1 MTEHVKKQ
9 MIIRKSYFH
18 VFLIILSSLIFYS
31 SSAISEKVKH
41 LNDLA
46 GWDKTTAIIQTNEN
60 EIIEFRVLI
69 AQSNK
74 QRRQGLMHIESMEED
89 QGMLFIFDPNRKVSM
104 WMSNTPMTLDM
115 LFIDKN
121 GKIINIAKNTTPYST
136 KGISSGGSINWVL
149 EINGGLSDQL
159 NIKNGDHVRL
169 SSIKAHDEE

>member
-1 MTEHVKKQ
+1 MGEHVKKQ
-9 MIIRKSYFH
+9 MITRKSYFY
-18 VFLIILSSLIFYS
+18 IILVIFSSLLFYS
-31 SSAISEKVKH
+31 SSAISEKPKR
-41 LNDLA
+41 LKDLA
-46 GWDKTTAIIQTNEN
+46 GWDKRAAIVQTQEN

-149 EINGGLSDQL
+149 EINGGLTDQL
-159 NIKNGDHVRL
+159 NIKSGDHVRL
-169 SSIKAHDEE
+169 GSIKAHDEE

>member
-9 MIIRKSYFH
+9 MITRKSYFH
-18 VFLIILSSLIFYS
+18 IILVIIFLLVFYS
-31 SSAISEKVKH
+31 SSAISEKAKH

-46 GWDKTTAIIQTNEN
+46 GWDKTTAIIQTHEN

-89 QGMLFIFDPNRKVSM
+89 QGMLFIFDPSRNVSM

-115 LFIDKN
+115 LFIDKM
-121 GKIINIAKNTTPYST
+121 GK
-136 KGISSGGSINWVL
+136 
-149 EINGGLSDQL
+149 
-159 NIKNGDHVRL
+159 
-169 SSIKAHDEE
+169 SSILQRTPLPIQQRESLLGEALIGY

>member
-1 MTEHVKKQ
+1 MAEHVKKQ
-9 MIIRKSYFH
+9 MIIRKSYFY
-18 VFLIILSSLIFYS
+18 VFLIMLCSLIFYS
-31 SSAISEKVKH
+31 SSAISEKAKH
-41 LNDLA
+41 LKDLA
-46 GWDKTTAIIQTNEN
+46 GWDKTTVIIQTHEN

-74 QRRQGLMHIESMEED
+74 QRRQGLMNIESMEED
-89 QGMLFIFDPNRKVSM
+89 QGMLFIFDPSRKVSM

-121 GKIINIAKNTTPYST
+121 GKIINIAKSTTPYST
-136 KGISSGGSINWVL
+136 KGISSEGSINWVL

-159 NIKNGDHVRL
+159 NIKNGAHVRL

>member
-1 MTEHVKKQ
+1 
-9 MIIRKSYFH
+9 
-18 VFLIILSSLIFYS
+18 
-31 SSAISEKVKH
+31 
-41 LNDLA
+41 
-46 GWDKTTAIIQTNEN
+46 
-60 EIIEFRVLI
+60 
-69 AQSNK
+69 
-74 QRRQGLMHIESMEED
+74 MHIESMEED

-169 SSIKAHDEE
+169 GSIKAHDEE

>member
-1 MTEHVKKQ
+1 
-9 MIIRKSYFH
+9 MITRKSYFH
-18 VFLIILSSLIFYS
+18 IILVILSSLLFYS
-31 SSAISEKVKH
+31 SSAISEKPKR
-41 LNDLA
+41 LKDLA
-46 GWDKTTAIIQTNEN
+46 GWDKRAAIVQTQEN

-69 AQSNK
+69 ARSNK

-89 QGMLFIFDPNRKVSM
+89 QGMLFVFDPSRKVSM

-136 KGISSGGSINWVL
+136 KGISSVGSINWVL

-169 SSIKAHDEE
+169 SSIKALDEE